1 MARTREEAQ
10 VRQEEVFV
18 VLVSVVLLAGV
29 LVMWMAMMSRSRLR
43 ELEHRERL
51 AMIERGLAPPPERDP
66 AAFEGRL
73 LPRRASQTA
82 VRTRSA
88 GVMLIGVGFALMLL
102 ITFTGGGEQ
111 IGIGIG
117 GAFAVLG
124 AAFVVNAALS
134 ARDQPPD
141 LSYPAPTRPADPPDR
156 SPHVAP

>member
-1 MARTREEAQ
+1 MHEEEA
-10 VRQEEVFV
+10 V
-18 VLVSVVLLAGV
+18 VLVISVILLAGV
-29 LVMWMAMMSRSRLR
+29 LVMWIAMASRARLR

-66 AAFEGRL
+66 AAFERQV
-73 LPRRASQTA
+73 LPPRPTPTA

-102 ITFTGGGEQ
+102 ITFTGGGEE

-124 AAFVVNAALS
+124 AAFIVNAALS
-134 ARDQPPD
+134 ARDEPRPPFPLPPLPPLPPLSRPPD
-141 LSYPAPTRPADPPDR
+141 PGDR
-156 SPHVAP
+156 SSNIVP

>member
-1 MARTREEAQ
+1 VREEEA
-10 VRQEEVFV
+10 VV
-18 VLVSVVLLAGV
+18 VLVSVILLAGV
-29 LVMWMAMMSRSRLR
+29 MVLWIAVQSRARLR

-51 AMIERGLAPPPERDP
+51 AMIERGLSPPPERDP
-66 AAFEGRL
+66 ADFERRL
-73 LPRRASQTA
+73 MPIRASQKT

-88 GVMLIGVGFALMLL
+88 GVMLIGVGLALMIL

-134 ARDQPPD
+134 ARDEPPTEK
-141 LSYPAPTRPADPPDR
+141 P
-156 SPHVAP
+156 